1 MTSGGDWFTEGRVAP
16 GYCASMKPVPVAAQ
30 RLAVSSHPVAETI
43 EAHGCSIVI
52 RRVTG
57 PAARELFLHCQPPA
71 ATPGARL
78 QAEAIY
84 RALLGVLEAEGGGY
98 ASVVTETVF
107 LRNLRANVGPVREA
121 RDRVLAAH
129 RCATHR
135 PATTEIEQPPLS
147 EPACLEVSMQAVL
160 PHEGAAR
167 CETIEAT
174 HACACA
180 ECARTHGL
188 RVQLGE
194 EVRFHAAGLCGAGST
209 AYEQTL
215 GMFGRAEDLLR
226 QAGMEFRDVVR
237 AWIYLRDIDRDYAEL
252 NRARRAFFVERGIG
266 PVPASTGIGGG
277 PVPETH
283 DLCLCVYAVKSG
295 RPLARTVMTS
305 PTLNEAAQYGAD
317 FVRGMKEVETNK
329 VALHVSGTASID
341 EHGRTAHPGDFDA
354 QADRMFVNIAAL
366 LQRQG
371 ATFSDVVSAITY
383 LKHPTDAARLRKK
396 VHDAGFEGFPHALVL
411 APICRTDLLCETEA
425 LAVLPRD
432 NGGH

>member
-1 MTSGGDWFTEGRVAP
+1 
-16 GYCASMKPVPVAAQ
+16 MKPVPVAAQ
-30 RLAVSSHPVAETI
+30 RQEVSSHPVAETI
-43 EAHGCSIVI
+43 EAHGCSIAI

-71 ATPGARL
+71 ASPGARL

-84 RALLGVLEAEGGGY
+84 RALLGVLEAEGGSF

-107 LRNLRANVGPVREA
+107 LRNLRANIRPVREA
-121 RDRVLAAH
+121 RDRMLAAH
-129 RCATHR
+129 GCATHR

-147 EPACLEVSMQAVL
+147 KPACLEVSLQAVL

-167 CETIEAT
+167 CETIEARP
-174 HACACA
+174 ACACA
-180 ECARTHGL
+180 ECARSHGL

-215 GMFGRAEDLLR
+215 GMFARAEDLLR

-237 AWIYLRDIDRDYAEL
+237 AWIHLRDIDRDYTDL
-252 NRARRAFFVERGIG
+252 NRARRAFFVERGID

-277 PVPETH
+277 AVPETH
-283 DLCLCVYAVKSG
+283 DLCLGVYAVKSG
-295 RPLARTVMTS
+295 HSLARTVMTS

-317 FVRGMKEVETNK
+317 FVRGMKAVETNK

-341 EHGRTAHPGDFDA
+341 EHGRTAHPGDLEA
-354 QADRMFVNIAAL
+354 QADRMLVNIAAL
-366 LQRQG
+366 LAGQG
-371 ATFSDVVSAITY
+371 AGFDDVVYAITY
-383 LKHPTDAARLRKK
+383 LKHPADGARLRKK
-396 VHDAGFEGFPHALVL
+396 IHDAGFEGFPHALVA
-411 APICRTDLLCETEA
+411 APICRPDLLCETEA
-425 LAVLPRD
+425 LAVLPSANDRR
-432 NGGH
+432 